1 LSRFSSGTIK
11 RSVENELLR
20 GNGLP
25 GEESGSGA
33 QKNTRAASAQNI
45 QPALEL
51 SKRRQTKLDL
61 KTSASPLMRESRI
74 NEFYDALFAEGLQAE
89 FSF

>member
-25 GEESGSGA
+25 GSGA